1 MTPPATEPAR
11 GWTLRYTWNVVDPD
25 MVHPRHTYETKP
37 SWGLADRTAR
47 DAWEA
52 AHQGLTLVSIDM
64 REGSDGAW
72 QPHLT
77 RPLAGAA

>member
-1 MTPPATEPAR
+1 
-11 GWTLRYTWNVVDPD
+11 

-52 AHQGLTLVSIDM
+52 AHQGLTLVSVDM

-72 QPHLT
+72 QRHLA